1 MVRIRTQ
8 FWNAWAF
15 VERENLHR
23 ILATIILLVLGSS
36 ISLAVVEPR
45 IELLDAMWWSIVTLT
60 TVGYGDIYPQTLGGR
75 FIALIIMFSGI
86 GVLAA
91 FSATIASVLV
101 DRKLKEDRGMNT
113 YKLKGHIILCEW
125 NYKAR
130 DVIEELRSDPETEK
144 TPVVLIAD
152 IEQKPLN
159 DKNLFFIQGNAN
171 DETLERANL
180 AEAETVVILGDEK
193 LNACNRDAKVILTT
207 LTIESLN
214 PKAYTIA
221 ELVDR
226 ENVRHCKRANVDEV
240 VVASELS
247 SSLIAQ
253 TTLDHGLATIISE
266 ILRTNDGSELYR
278 VPVPPSLIG
287 KMFKEAFITIKETH
301 NGIVLAVYKGS
312 QKRAIVN
319 PPMDFV
325 FEATDHLIIVTSERP
340 HLS

>member
-1 MVRIRTQ
+1 MVRIKSQ
-8 FWNAWAF
+8 FWEVWAF

-23 ILATIILLVLGSS
+23 ILVIIILLVLGSS
-36 ISLAVVEPR
+36 IGLVLVEPGVG
-45 IELLDAMWWSIVTLT
+45 LLDAMWWSIVTLT
-60 TVGYGDIYPQTLGGR
+60 TVGYGDIYPQTIGGR
-75 FIALIIMFSGI
+75 FIALVIMFGGI

-91 FSATIASVLV
+91 FSATMASILV

-113 YKLKGHIILCEW
+113 FKLKGHIILCEW

-130 DVIEELRSDPETEK
+130 NVVEELRADPQTAT
-144 TPVVLIAD
+144 TPVVLIAN
-152 IEQKPLN
+152 IEQKPLK
-159 DKNLFFIQGNAN
+159 DENLFFIQGNVN

-180 AEAETVVILGDEK
+180 AQADTVVILGDEK
-193 LNACNRDAKVILTT
+193 IDASTRDAKVILTT

-221 ELVDR
+221 ELIDR
-226 ENVRHCKRANVDEV
+226 ENIRHCKRANVDEV
-240 VVASELS
+240 VVASELG

-253 TTLDHGLATIISE
+253 TTLDHGLASIISE

-287 KMFKEAFITIKETH
+287 KTFKEAFITIKENH
-301 NGIVLAVYKGS
+301 NGIVLAVYKDS

-319 PPMDFV
+319 PSMDYV
-325 FEATDHLIIVTSERP
+325 FETTDHLIIVTPERP

>member
-1 MVRIRTQ
+1 MKLCQ
-8 FWNAWAF
+8 
-15 VERENLHR
+15 
-23 ILATIILLVLGSS
+23 LVCVS
-36 ISLAVVEPR
+36 
-45 IELLDAMWWSIVTLT
+45 
-60 TVGYGDIYPQTLGGR
+60 
-75 FIALIIMFSGI
+75 
-86 GVLAA
+86 
-91 FSATIASVLV
+91 
-101 DRKLKEDRGMNT
+101 N
-113 YKLKGHIILCEW
+113 
-125 NYKAR
+125 
-130 DVIEELRSDPETEK
+130 
-144 TPVVLIAD
+144 
-152 IEQKPLN
+152 
-159 DKNLFFIQGNAN
+159 
-171 DETLERANL
+171 
-180 AEAETVVILGDEK
+180 
-193 LNACNRDAKVILTT
+193 
-207 LTIESLN
+207 
-214 PKAYTIA
+214 
-221 ELVDR
+221 
-226 ENVRHCKRANVDEV
+226 CKRANVDEV

>member
-8 FWNAWAF
+8 FWNVWAF

-23 ILATIILLVLGSS
+23 IIATIILLVLGSS
-36 ISLAVVEPR
+36 ISLALVEPR
-45 IELLDAMWWSIVTLT
+45 IDLLDAMWWSIVTLT

-125 NYKAR
+125 SYKAR
-130 DVIEELRSDPETEK
+130 DVIEELRADPQTEN

-159 DKNLFFIQGNAN
+159 DKNLFFIQGNTN

-193 LNACNRDAKVILTT
+193 LDVCNRDAKVILTT

-278 VPVPPSLIG
+278 VPVPPS
-287 KMFKEAFITIKETH
+287 
-301 NGIVLAVYKGS
+301 
-312 QKRAIVN
+312 
-319 PPMDFV
+319 
-325 FEATDHLIIVTSERP
+325 
-340 HLS
+340 